1 MRGLIGGVLAG
12 LVCLVAAGTAAG
24 QRYVNIN
31 PIGIPVTSATGVS
44 SPYPSEI
51 VVSGAPRRI
60 KTFSVAIQNINHLF
74 AEDIRALLVAPGG
87 QRVLLVSGAGSN
99 TNLVAQTW
107 IFNQEATATLPTAFG
122 VPSVS
127 GIYRPTVTNGAA
139 LPAPAPGL
147 PYSTD
152 MSTLYGTDPNGTWRL
167 YVADGFPSA
176 AGGTILGGWT
186 ITFTGDVETDFGYQ
200 GVLSTASG
208 PVTGDANVRF
218 TLFGMP
224 FNSIGETA
232 LAGPITRSLTGIE
245 RGLVQTELD
254 FGAAILESRAL
265 WLGIEVESPPGSGFV
280 PLSPRQAI
288 SIAPQAGRA
297 IRATDAD
304 QATRAATADQAD
316 TVAWSGVTGVP
327 VAVAT
332 PPAVTAR
339 NTTSMPVQ
347 LISAVTPTTVNGTPS
362 SVTMVAGQAVVNWS
376 LSGYTNAANTAIQ
389 ARVRLGTQVGPWTTF
404 FFNQGGVHMTISGTA
419 ALPTVAGPTT
429 LSIEVQRTF
438 GTDGFRTD
446 NQDSFTATVINL
458 RQ

>member
-1 MRGLIGGVLAG
+1 MRGLFGGLVAG
-12 LVCLVAAGTAAG
+12 LVGLVAAGTAAG
-24 QRYVNIN
+24 QLYSNIN
-31 PIGIPVTSATGVS
+31 PISIPATSATGAAT
-44 SPYPSEI
+44 PYPSEI
-51 VVSGAPRRI
+51 VVAGAPRRI
-60 KTFSVAIQNINHLF
+60 KTFSVAIQNINHPF
-74 AEDIRALLVAPGG
+74 ADDIRALLVAPGG

-122 VPSVS
+122 VPSTS
-127 GIYRPTVTNGAA
+127 GIYRPTVTTGNA

-167 YVADGFPSA
+167 YVADGFPSV
-176 AGGTILGGWT
+176 AGGTIAGGWT
-186 ITFTGDVETDFGYQ
+186 ITFTGDVETDFAYQ

-208 PVTGDANVRF
+208 PVTGNANVRF
-218 TLFGMP
+218 TLFGAP
-224 FNSIGETA
+224 FNSLGETA
-232 LAGPITRSLTGIE
+232 LAAPITRSLTGIE

-280 PLSPRQAI
+280 ALNPRQAI

-297 IRATDAD
+297 IRANDAD
-304 QATRAATADQAD
+304 RAARATTAAQAD

-332 PPAVTAR
+332 PPTVTAR
-339 NTTSMPVQ
+339 NTISMPAQ
-347 LISAVTPTTVNGTPS
+347 LINSTTPTTVNGTS
-362 SVTMVAGQAVVNWS
+362 SVVTTVSGQAVVNWS
-376 LSGYTNAANTAIQ
+376 LSGFTSAPNTAIQ

-404 FFNQGGVHMTISGTA
+404 FFNQAGVHMTISGTA
-419 ALPTVAGPTT
+419 ALPTGTGSTT
-429 LSIEVQRTF
+429 LWIEVQRTV